1 MDSLSWIIAIAVIY
15 FIFFRKKN
23 NSSNNRIFSKTPTF
37 TIDTTEIV
45 PILVKKSDVSWT
57 LYIKKRGEY
66 SKNYC
71 TTITTGDHAGNSSY
85 GGINFRYYVDW
96 N

>member
-1 MDSLSWIIAIAVIY
+1 MDSLSWIIALAVIY

-23 NSSNNRIFSKTPTF
+23 NSSNNRIFKTPTV

-71 TTITTGDHAGNSSY
+71 TTITTGTRAGNSSY
-85 GGINFRYYVDW
+85 GGINFRYSVDW

>member
-1 MDSLSWIIAIAVIY
+1 MDSLSWIIALAVIY

-23 NSSNNRIFSKTPTF
+23 NSSNNRIFKTPTV

-71 TTITTGDHAGNSSY
+71 TTLTPGHYAGNSSY
-85 GGINFRYYVDW
+85 GGINFRYSVDW